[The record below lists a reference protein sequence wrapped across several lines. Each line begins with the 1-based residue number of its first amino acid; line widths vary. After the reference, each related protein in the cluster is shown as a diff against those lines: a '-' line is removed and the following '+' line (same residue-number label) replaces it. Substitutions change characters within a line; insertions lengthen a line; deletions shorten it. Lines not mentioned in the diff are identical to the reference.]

1 LVHVLIADDEASIRL
16 LYRSAF
22 ELEGAEVDVALDGE
36 DAVEQA
42 STSHH
47 DLIILDL
54 RMPRLDG
61 LSALAQLRVRS
72 PSSRVLLVSAEATVD
87 AFSRARDLGVEEC
100 IDKIDFLRRIPS
112 LVSGSAA

>member
-1 LVHVLIADDEASIRL
+1 LVHVLIADDDASIRL

-42 STSHH
+42 GANHH

-61 LSALAQLRVRS
+61 LSALAQLRVS
-72 PSSRVLLVSAEATVD
+72 CPSTRVLLVSAEATVD
-87 AFSRARDLGVEEC
+87 TFSQARELGVEEC
-100 IDKIDFLRRIPS
+100 IDKLDFLRRIPS
-112 LVSGSAA
+112 LVSGTAA